1 MIIIYLAVAGACAER
16 EANAGGGGG
25 VTPAITIATAAT
37 GNHNNAVKFAI
48 FNVNS
53 GDFDGAS
60 QGTTTIYDGTGAT
73 LGTATSPT
81 RTTQSFNIA
90 ANDLRN
96 GAYYNGT
103 GSLQAAEAY
112 LCIGGYI
119 RHNGSSASNFKFEI
133 QSSAIVSSSMTNSI
147 VFVQQNQETYNQQQ
161 DTTSFSTSSGN
172 AAGSHNLYGFP
183 PSGNHYQPAIFL
195 TGKGGGTPQAGDSFT
210 VRIVAS
216 ATVDGTACTATHDLT
231 INLT

>member
-1 MIIIYLAVAGACAER
+1 MYLGVAGATAKQKKKR
-16 EANAGGGGG
+16 LAGGGGGG

-48 FNVNS
+48 YNSVS

-73 LGTATSPT
+73 LGTASSPT
-81 RTTQSFNIA
+81 RTTQSFDIA

-103 GSLQAAEAY
+103 GSLQAAEATFV
-112 LCIGGYI
+112 IGGYI
-119 RHNGSSASNFKFEI
+119 RHNGSSASSFEFEV
-133 QSSAIVSSSMTNSI
+133 QQTIVSRSTTNS
-147 VFVQQNQETYNQQQ
+147 VLMTLRNNNNFNQNQ
-161 DTTSFSTSSGN
+161 DTTSFSTSSGS
-172 AAGSHNLYGFP
+172 AAGSHDLTSFP
-183 PSGNHYQPAIFL
+183 QTGNHFMPVLFL
-195 TGKGGGTPQAGDSFT
+195 TGKGGATPQAGDSFT
-210 VRIVAS
+210 VRIA
-216 ATVDGTACTATHDLT
+216 ARANVDGTTCTATHDLT

>member
-1 MIIIYLAVAGACAER
+1 MINTYTQFPATG
-16 EANAGGGGG
+16 GGGGG

-53 GDFDGAS
+53 NDFDGAS

-90 ANDLRN
+90 ASDLQA
-96 GAYYNGT
+96 GAFYNGT
-103 GSLQAAEAY
+103 GSLQAAEATFV
-112 LCIGGYI
+112 IGGYI

-133 QSSAIVSSSMTNSI
+133 PSSGLVSSSLSNSLI
-147 VFVQQNQETYNQQQ
+147 LMRQNAETYNQQQ
-161 DTTSFSTSSGN
+161 DTTSFSTSNGS
-172 AAGSHNLYGFP
+172 AAGSNNLF
-183 PSGNHYQPAIFL
+183 SFNNGNHYLPFL
-195 TGKGGGTPQAGDSFT
+195 LLSGKSGATPQSGDNFT
-210 VRIVAS
+210 IRIVAS

-231 INLT
+231 ITLT